1 MMEAQNNSNRLFVQ
15 KFKYFNTLEIP
26 CKNQSNNFI
35 AYGTTFNEVL
45 ISIIYVIV
53 NNNIEYQYF
62 VYVRRIL
69 KPNFTPLCF
78 RISLDDNAKTYCN
91 SFGERYDI
99 EGFCNDVLEYA
110 IKYVKNEINSEI
122 NSEIEQVII
131 NEPVE
136 LKI

>member
-15 KFKYFNTLEIP
+15 KFKYFNTLKIP
-26 CKNQSNNFI
+26 CKNQSNDFI

-53 NNNIEYQYF
+53 NNNIKYQYF

-69 KPNFTPLCF
+69 APNSCSLCF
-78 RISLDDNAKTYCN
+78 RISSNDNAKIHCN

-110 IKYVKNEINSEI
+110 IKYVQNEI

-131 NEPVE
+131 NEPIE